1 MRLECD
7 PGRGHAEREDI
18 NHYAAPARA
27 TDLTGLPT
35 TYIDVGS
42 AEVFRDED
50 IKFALRLL
58 EAGVQTELHVWR
70 GGFHGY
76 DTLAPESEVA
86 RETTSTRS
94 SWMRRILNG

>member
-1 MRLECD
+1 M
-7 PGRGHAEREDI
+7 
-18 NHYAAPARA
+18 
-27 TDLTGLPT
+27 
-35 TYIDVGS
+35 
-42 AEVFRDED
+42 FRDED
-50 IKFALRLL
+50 IKYALRLL

-94 SWMRRILNG
+94 SWMRRILKK